1 MFLYWP
7 LKASNIALG
16 FVLSRMKSEPEL
28 DSKDSYFPY
37 ESIAYDLMKT
47 RLLESETE
55 AEG

>member
-1 MFLYWP
+1 
-7 LKASNIALG
+7 
-16 FVLSRMKSEPEL
+16 MKSEPEL
-28 DSKDSYFPY
+28 DSKDSYIFSDSPY